1 MSLDGNS
8 DSQKGRKNTGID
20 KYVHKY
26 KKNYTYIQRIII
38 TYDSLTDI
46 QIFKENIIYFIVGF
60 TTI

>member
-26 KKNYTYIQRIII
+26 KKIILTYRE
-38 TYDSLTDI
+38 L
-46 QIFKENIIYFIVGF
+46 
-60 TTI
+60 